1 MPNPQSLGQ
10 AGGIF
15 GEGGRTE
22 QKDAGLLQTWK
33 SAFPCLGEDVLCH
46 PSLRQ
51 ESPGSCTVKKC
62 EVLQAEVL
70 GKS

>member
-22 QKDAGLLQTWK
+22 QKDAGLLQPWK
-33 SAFPCLGEDVLCH
+33 FAFPCLGEDVLCH
-46 PSLRQ
+46 PSTETRV
-51 ESPGSCTVKKC
+51 PR
-62 EVLQAEVL
+62 VLHGEEM
-70 GKS
+70 